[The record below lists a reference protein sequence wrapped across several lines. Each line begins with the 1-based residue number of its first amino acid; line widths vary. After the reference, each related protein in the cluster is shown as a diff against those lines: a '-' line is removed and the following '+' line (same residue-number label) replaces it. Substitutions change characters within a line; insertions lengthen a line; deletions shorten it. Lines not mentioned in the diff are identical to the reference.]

1 MPFPSEAFWN
11 SKRVLVTGHTGFKGA
26 WLALYLSEIGANVRG
41 MALQPKGTRN
51 LFAELKL
58 SETIERD
65 SRVDIRDFERVRA
78 EIIDFQPEV
87 VFHLAAQPLVSE
99 GYRFP
104 LETISTNVF
113 GTSNLLEATR
123 QAGIECVFISV
134 ATDKVYANT
143 KSGEAFIESDPL
155 GGYDPYSASK
165 ASADII
171 SQMYF
176 SAYFSEVGNG
186 VGVARAGNVIGGGD
200 WSEDRLFPD
209 LARAWSSNRRL
220 RMRFPSA
227 TRPWQHVLEP
237 LRGYLLLAEKLHEDP
252 LKSGPMNF
260 GPNAEDSV
268 TVEEVVRIASDYW
281 PNNPGWEIDTEV
293 CFHESKDLAVDC
305 GRAKNVLDFDA
316 VWSSATAIERTVE
329 WYREFH
335 SGTSALELCYRD
347 IEHYELAR

>member
-1 MPFPSEAFWN
+1 MPFPSKAFWN

-87 VFHLAAQPLVSE
+87 VFHLAAQALVSQ
-99 GYRFP
+99 GYRSP
-104 LETISTNVF
+104 LDTISTNVL
-113 GTSNLLEATR
+113 GTSNVLEATR
-123 QAGIECVFISV
+123 QAGMKCVFISV

-143 KSGEAFIESDPL
+143 KSDGPFSESDPL

-165 ASADII
+165 ASADLI

-176 SAYFSEVGNG
+176 SAYSSDAGNG

-200 WSEDRLFPD
+200 WSERRLFPD
-209 LARAWSSNRRL
+209 LARAWSSNQRL
-220 RMRFPSA
+220 GVRFPSA

-237 LRGYLLLAEKLHEDP
+237 LRGYLLLAEKLHENP
-252 LKSGPMNF
+252 LQSGPMNF
-260 GPNAEDSV
+260 GPNAEDSLS
-268 TVEEVVRIASDYW
+268 VEEVVRIASNYW
-281 PNNPGWEIDTEV
+281 PMNPGWGTDTEV
-293 CFHESKDLAVDC
+293 RFHESKDLAIDC
-305 GRAKNVLDFDA
+305 GRAKDVLDFDA
-316 VWSSATAIERTVE
+316 VWNSATAIERTVG
-329 WYREFH
+329 WYREFY

-347 IEHYELAR
+347 IEQYQLAG